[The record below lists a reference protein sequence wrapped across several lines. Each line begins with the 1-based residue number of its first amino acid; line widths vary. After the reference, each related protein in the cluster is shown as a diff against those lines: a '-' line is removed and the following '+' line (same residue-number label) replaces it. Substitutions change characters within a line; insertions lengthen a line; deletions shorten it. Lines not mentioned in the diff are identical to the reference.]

1 MYRNDNKKD
10 KEAVGNIQAELL
22 GLNEQ
27 SDVTPWTPLSP
38 DWELPVYLTKNH
50 RATKNYCSEEQ
61 VPAEE
66 NDHIMIKNQEQNARC
81 TLAPTEGLHIEVWVV
96 GFQVDFKSNCV
107 LPGEDRERASAGGM
121 HWRRK

>member
-38 DWELPVYLTKNH
+38 D
-50 RATKNYCSEEQ
+50 
-61 VPAEE
+61 
-66 NDHIMIKNQEQNARC
+66 
-81 TLAPTEGLHIEVWVV
+81 
-96 GFQVDFKSNCV
+96 
-107 LPGEDRERASAGGM
+107 
-121 HWRRK
+121 